1 MLMNVT
7 LRQLQAFRQVAEQA
21 SFSKAAERI
30 GLSQPALSATIRK
43 LEETLGVRVFD
54 RTTRQVLLTP
64 EGEELLRLAT
74 RMVDEFEIVAGDL
87 QDYLARRRGRVVV
100 AALPTAAA
108 VILPPVIARYRADN
122 PGIDIRMHDGLHGAI
137 LEQVRSG
144 AADFG
149 ITVEPRDTDEFRFE
163 RLFADRIV
171 LVCRPDHP
179 LAGRSAVTWAEM
191 AVHPV
196 VAMSRTTS
204 VRQLMDVACA
214 QAGVTIH
221 PLYEA
226 SHLATIG
233 GLVGAGSGVAALPS
247 LSLPLLRFA
256 GLSSVPLESP
266 VMERGIGIVLRAGR
280 TASVAARG
288 LLAMLAQHREPP
300 VAEDRSGDGVKV
312 D

>member
-54 RTTRQVLLTP
+54 RTTRQVVLTA
-64 EGEELLRLAT
+64 EGEELLKLAT
-74 RMVDEFEIVAGDL
+74 RMVDEFEAVAGDL

-108 VILPPVIARYRADN
+108 VVLPPVIARFRAAN
-122 PGIDIRMHDGLHGAI
+122 PGIDIRMHDGLHDAI

-149 ITVEPRDTDEFRFE
+149 ITVEPRDREEFRFE
-163 RLFADRIV
+163 PLLADRFV
-171 LVCRPDHP
+171 LVCRPEHP
-179 LAGRSAVTWAEM
+179 LAGRTGVTWAEM
-191 AVHPV
+191 AAYPT

-204 VRQLMDVACA
+204 VRQLMDLACA
-214 QAGVTIH
+214 QAGVAIQ

-247 LSLPLLRFA
+247 LALPLLSFA
-256 GLSSVPLESP
+256 GLASVPLEAP

-288 LLAMLAQHREPP
+288 LLDMLTARD
-300 VAEDRSGDGVKV
+300 ARLSGRGI
-312 D
+312 